1 MARLKGMH
9 ERIVLRRHALPNAVI
24 PAIQVIALNMAWLAG
39 GVVVVEVVFNYPG
52 IGTGLID
59 AVSNRDVPVIQ
70 AIVLLIAGLYVGFNL
85 LADIL
90 QILIS
95 PRQRTGLQ

>member
-1 MARLKGMH
+1 
-9 ERIVLRRHALPNAVI
+9 
-24 PAIQVIALNMAWLAG
+24 
-39 GVVVVEVVFNYPG
+39 
-52 IGTGLID
+52 
-59 AVSNRDVPVIQ
+59 VPVIQ
-70 AIVLLIAGLYVGFNL
+70 AIVLLITGLYVGFNL